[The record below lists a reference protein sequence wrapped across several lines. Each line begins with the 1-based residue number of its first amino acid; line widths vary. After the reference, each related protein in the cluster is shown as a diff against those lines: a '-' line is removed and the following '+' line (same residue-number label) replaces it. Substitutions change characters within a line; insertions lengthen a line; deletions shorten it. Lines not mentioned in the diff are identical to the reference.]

1 MYSFLRLIFVFFIII
16 ALPIEAKYLQVVCKS
31 GDGISILLQ
40 RYQLEQTDFYYS
52 KFKELN
58 PKKVKK
64 NGDLFAGI
72 KYSLPIK
79 IMKYNGKSI
88 RSSLG
93 IDNFETAVEIQNY
106 NEKLLDKNLI
116 KKEYKAS
123 RLLYVPM
130 VYSSEIHESKAT
142 TTSNTTQIN
151 SEFNTKLFGKA
162 NSRIDVVDNSLQN
175 RVFYLSPGHG
185 GIDPG
190 AIGTKDGKRL
200 CEDEYA
206 YDITLRLAKKLLEH
220 NATVYMTVQDPNDG
234 IREDYY
240 LECDSDELYHGGDTI
255 SGNQTTRLLKRAEI
269 MNDLY
274 AKHKKTA
281 KSQTALMI
289 HVDSRYEEQRI
300 DIFYYY
306 NEDDAK
312 GKLLANTIYQT
323 IKEKYA
329 QNQPGRGY
337 YGTISTRS
345 LLELRKTKA
354 TGVYIELGNIQN
366 PTDQVRFIDPN
377 NRQAIANW
385 LYLGLLKGTK

>member
-1 MYSFLRLIFVFFIII
+1 MYSFLRLIIVFFILVV
-16 ALPIEAKYLQVVCKS
+16 LPIEAKYLQVVCKS

-40 RYQLEQTDFYYS
+40 RYQLEQSDFYFS
-52 KFKELN
+52 KFREIN
-58 PKKVKK
+58 PKKIKK
-64 NGDLFAGI
+64 NGELLAGT
-72 KYSLPIK
+72 KYFLPIS
-79 IMKYNGKSI
+79 IMKYDGKSI

-93 IDNFETAVEIQNY
+93 LDKLETAVQIQNY
-106 NEKLLDKNLI
+106 NTKLLDKDLI
-116 KKEYKAS
+116 KKGYKVS
-123 RLLYVPM
+123 RWLYVPM
-130 VYSSEIHESKAT
+130 AYCSQISVSKS
-142 TTSNTTQIN
+142 TSNSKTAQIN
-151 SEFNTKLFGKA
+151 SEFNTKLFGRA
-162 NSRIDVVDNSLQN
+162 NSRIEVVDNSLQN

-220 NATVYMTVQDPNDG
+220 SATVYLTVQDPNDG
-234 IREDYY
+234 IRDEYY
-240 LECDSDELYHGGDTI
+240 LDCDSDELYHGGDTI
-255 SGNQTTRLLKRAEI
+255 CGNQTTRLLKRADI
-269 MNDLY
+269 MNELY
-274 AKHKKTA
+274 TKHKKTA

-366 PTDQVRFIDPN
+366 PTDQVRFLDPN

>member
-1 MYSFLRLIFVFFIII
+1 MPL
-16 ALPIEAKYLQVVCKS
+16 EAKYLQVVCKS

-40 RYQLEQTDFYYS
+40 QYQLEQTDFYFS
-52 KFKELN
+52 KFREIN

-64 NGDLFAGI
+64 NGELLAGA
-72 KYSLPIK
+72 KYSLPIS
-79 IMKYNGKSI
+79 IMKYDGKSI

-93 IDNFETAVEIQNY
+93 LDKLETAVQIQNY
-106 NEKLLDKNLI
+106 NTKLLDKDLI
-116 KKEYKAS
+116 KKGYKVS

-130 VYSSEIHESKAT
+130 AYCSQISVSKS
-142 TTSNTTQIN
+142 TSNSKTALIN
-151 SEFNTKLFGKA
+151 SEFNTKLFGRA
-162 NSRIDVVDNSLQN
+162 NSRIEVVDNSLQN
-175 RVFYLSPGHG
+175 RIFYLSPGHG

-206 YDITLRLAKKLLEH
+206 YDITLRLARKLLEH
-220 NATVYMTVQDPNDG
+220 NATVYMTVQDPSDG
-234 IREDYY
+234 IREDNY
-240 LECDSDELYHGGDTI
+240 LDCDSDELYYGGDTI
-255 SGNQTTRLLKRAEI
+255 SGNQTTRLLKRSEI
-269 MNDLY
+269 MNELY
-274 AKHKKTA
+274 DKHKKTA

-289 HVDSRYEEQRI
+289 HVDSRYEEKRI

-366 PTDQVRFIDPN
+366 PTDQVRFLDPN